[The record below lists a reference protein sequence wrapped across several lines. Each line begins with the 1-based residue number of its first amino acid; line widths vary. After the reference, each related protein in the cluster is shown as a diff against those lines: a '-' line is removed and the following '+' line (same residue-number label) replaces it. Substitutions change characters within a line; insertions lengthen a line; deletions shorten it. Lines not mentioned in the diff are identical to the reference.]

1 MTSSRRKNPHA
12 VALGKRGG
20 KANTDAQQ
28 RARARNIAK
37 SPGRPSTYRL
47 ARDRSLERLQNG
59 RWVTL
64 EPPYDEAA
72 KAFLR
77 RQR

>member
-1 MTSSRRKNPHA
+1 VPSRKNPHA

-20 KANTDAQQ
+20 KAKTPAK
-28 RARARNIAK
+28 ARSSARNGLK
-37 SPGRPSTYRL
+37 GGRPSRYRL
-47 ARDRSLERLQNG
+47 TRAGDLQRRDSAD
-59 RWVTL
+59 RWLTL

-77 RQR
+77 RHG